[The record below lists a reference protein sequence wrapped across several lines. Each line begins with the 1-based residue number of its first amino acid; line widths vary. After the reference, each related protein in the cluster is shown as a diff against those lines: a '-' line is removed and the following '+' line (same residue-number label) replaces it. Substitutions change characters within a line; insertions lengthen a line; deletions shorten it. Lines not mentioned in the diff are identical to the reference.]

1 MIVYS
6 QRFSAE
12 LAAEPDH
19 SAASA
24 GGGMPKSHAKRPP
37 RGVAW
42 RSRPRD
48 PAPIMKAKSAVQR
61 DAEFR
66 ELLTSRGLRVTE
78 QRVELLHELVRV
90 TSPISHPELNERMAK
105 SGLDRATIYR
115 NLLTLA
121 EAGVIVRAQLGD
133 QVWRYELPRT
143 TTSDHAHH
151 PHLVCSECGNVR
163 CLAAGTVKLH
173 GEAAKSQVAEVQLRG
188 RCAECVNA

>member
-1 MIVYS
+1 
-6 QRFSAE
+6 
-12 LAAEPDH
+12 
-19 SAASA
+19 
-24 GGGMPKSHAKRPP
+24 
-37 RGVAW
+37 
-42 RSRPRD
+42 
-48 PAPIMKAKSAVQR
+48 MKARSAVQR

-78 QRVELLHELVRV
+78 QRVELLQELVRV

-143 TTSDHAHH
+143 TSSDHAHH